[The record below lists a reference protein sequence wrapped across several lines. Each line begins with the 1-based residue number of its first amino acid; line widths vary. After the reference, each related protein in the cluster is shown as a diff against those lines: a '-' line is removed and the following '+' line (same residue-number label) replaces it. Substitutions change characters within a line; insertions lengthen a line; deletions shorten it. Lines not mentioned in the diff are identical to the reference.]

1 MQFLRHFIRFSDA
14 VNEKVGMAAA
24 WMTTLLVITVCFDV
38 FTRYFLRES
47 MVAVQELEWHLF
59 AFIFLLAAGFTL
71 KYDRHVRVDV
81 LYIRLNDRQKA
92 WINLLGSLIFLIPLC
107 IIIIISSKNYV
118 FNAWMIGESSPDP
131 GGLPARYILK
141 AAIPIAFIFLLLQ
154 AISLLFKSIL
164 TLATPP
170 TEQENPH
177 A

>member
-1 MQFLRHFIRFSDA
+1 MQFLLHFIRFSDA

-92 WINLLGSLIFLIPLC
+92 WINLLGSLIF
-107 IIIIISSKNYV
+107 
-118 FNAWMIGESSPDP
+118 
-131 GGLPARYILK
+131 
-141 AAIPIAFIFLLLQ
+141 
-154 AISLLFKSIL
+154 
-164 TLATPP
+164 
-170 TEQENPH
+170 
-177 A
+177 